1 MDIMKQFLIIGGS
14 SGIGKAL
21 VNTLVTRG
29 AHVTATSFRH
39 PTESAEHVTVHPFD
53 VMDPNGQLAFLPDQ
67 LDGLAYCPGSILLKP
82 FARIRPEEFL
92 KDYELQVI
100 GAIKVIQQAL
110 PALKKSGSASIVL
123 FSTVAV
129 QTGFPYHSL
138 VASSKGAIEGLTRSL
153 AAELAPHIRVNCIA
167 PSLTD
172 TPLAAS
178 FLNTPEK
185 KEAGANRHPLKR
197 VGQPEDVAAMAAF
210 LLSDEAAFITGQ
222 VMHVDGGI
230 QMKV

>member
-1 MDIMKQFLIIGGS
+1 MKQFLIIGGS

-21 VNTLVTRG
+21 TNTLSARG

-39 PTESAEHVTVHPFD
+39 PMDGGGSVSVHPFD
-53 VMDPNGQLAFLPDQ
+53 AMDPQASMDFIPEH

-82 FARIRPEEFL
+82 FARIKPEEFQ

-110 PALKKSGSASIVL
+110 PALKKSDSASIVL

-197 VGQPEDVAAMAAF
+197 VGQPEDIAAMAAF

-222 VMHVDGGI
+222 VMHVEGGI